1 MGCKWRVL
9 FFKDLKVRVN
19 SRSECRK
26 EGQGYR
32 GAQHEQQDHWH
43 GSTSSSEEHRVG
55 TLQPFSTIITEPGKR
70 HHLDIGEKCREQDI
84 KGLHSPGDYVLVGG
98 RQ

>member
-1 MGCKWRVL
+1 MRRGTAQHRSSVEWGISGECYFSRILKLKRV
-9 FFKDLKVRVN
+9 D

-32 GAQHEQQDHWH
+32 GAQREQQDHWH
-43 GSTSSSEEHRVG
+43 GSTSSSAEHRVG

-70 HHLDIGEKCREQDI
+70 HHLDIGETAGNRI
-84 KGLHSPGDYVLVGG
+84 
-98 RQ
+98 